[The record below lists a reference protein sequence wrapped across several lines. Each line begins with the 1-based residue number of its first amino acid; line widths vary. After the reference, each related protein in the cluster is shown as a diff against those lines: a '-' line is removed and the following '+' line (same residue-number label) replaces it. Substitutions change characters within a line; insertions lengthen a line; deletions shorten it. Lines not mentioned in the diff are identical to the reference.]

1 MCVCVCMYSLTTYG
15 RLIEGFM
22 DKDDAHDLLM
32 QEQSGTFL
40 VRFSDSETGG
50 VSITW
55 VSGKLV
61 SLLYTGNVI
70 LVCYNRR

>member
-1 MCVCVCMYSLTTYG
+1 MCSFTLCD

-22 DKDDAHDLLM
+22 DKDDAHDILM
-32 QEQSGTFL
+32 QEQGGTFL
-40 VRFSDSETGG
+40 IRFSDSETGG

-61 SLLYTGNVI
+61 V
-70 LVCYNRR
+70 LVYDNW